1 MKTGPAST
9 GEEGP
14 NTDDESSLFFKIL
27 EKCKNGATKE
37 ELINTIPLLSRS
49 NLQLRRS
56 TAELVDRRLLNYNEK
71 QHVFVTTD
79 RGILFLN
86 KAKRTSEFN

>member
-14 NTDDESSLFFKIL
+14 NTDDRSSLFFKIL

-37 ELINTIPLLSRS
+37 ELINTIPILSRS

-56 TAELVDRRLLNYNEK
+56 TAELVDRRLLNYIEK

>member
-14 NTDDESSLFFKIL
+14 NTDDKSSLFFKIL

-37 ELINTIPLLSRS
+37 ELINSIPLLSRS
-49 NLQLRRS
+49 NLQFSRIS
-56 TAELVDRRLLNYNEK
+56 GQEVIEL
-71 QHVFVTTD
+71 
-79 RGILFLN
+79 
-86 KAKRTSEFN
+86 

>member
-1 MKTGPAST
+1 VKTGPTST

-37 ELINTIPLLSRS
+37 ELINLIPLLSHS
-49 NLQLRRS
+49 NLQFRRS

-79 RGILFLN
+79 RGILFLD
-86 KAKRTSEFN
+86 KAKRASKFN